1 MVLNVNQGGFQRRLA
16 VVEQILQSHD
26 LQASNI
32 STLAYSEEYLYPFNN
47 YLFKVELATP
57 ALSSSFPG
65 TQPGTTQAPSDGISV
80 IVIKL
85 SNPAATGINNT
96 NRVENDV
103 AVQHLVRQSMAH
115 AGLPQLVP
123 AIYAWM
129 PTTITN
135 AVNETS
141 FGWIISELRSG
152 VDLDSEFSSLEMQ
165 DKEQILEQMAN
176 VLKAIQTAELPEGA
190 TKFGGVTFDSEGR
203 IVSGQA
209 PLRKGEPV
217 KSYAEWRVSKLHGQL
232 QEAAQSPVIQ
242 GWKHNGVDARIEKFL
257 AADSPEKILSN
268 VDLHQK
274 NLIHGDFTTNNMLF
288 DKDTKKLTAVLD
300 FDWSYI
306 SNPLDE
312 FMGSL
317 QDIGGNIRH
326 EDKKIEA
333 AILSGDFTWPPPNID
348 KESVEQWQVAKAWN
362 TAMKK
367 CGVVSPSDIRGVDE
381 IRDLLHLQALL
392 CPYQLGNES
401 MLKQFDEKKRAEM
414 RAKTEAELI
423 QWLEKHGF

>member
-1 MVLNVNQGGFQRRLA
+1 M
-16 VVEQILQSHD
+16 
-26 LQASNI
+26 NI

-47 YLFKVELATP
+47 YLFQVELATP

-135 AVNETS
+135 AVNKKS
-141 FGWIISELRSG
+141 FGWIISELRTG
-152 VDLDSEFSSLEMQ
+152 VDLDSEFSSLKIQ

-203 IVSGQA
+203 TVNGQA
-209 PLRKGEPV
+209 PLRAGEPV
-217 KSYAEWRVSKLHGQL
+217 KLYAE
-232 QEAAQSPVIQ
+232 
-242 GWKHNGVDARIEKFL
+242 
-257 AADSPEKILSN
+257 
-268 VDLHQK
+268 
-274 NLIHGDFTTNNMLF
+274 
-288 DKDTKKLTAVLD
+288 
-300 FDWSYI
+300 
-306 SNPLDE
+306 
-312 FMGSL
+312 
-317 QDIGGNIRH
+317 
-326 EDKKIEA
+326 
-333 AILSGDFTWPPPNID
+333 
-348 KESVEQWQVAKAWN
+348 
-362 TAMKK
+362 
-367 CGVVSPSDIRGVDE
+367 
-381 IRDLLHLQALL
+381 
-392 CPYQLGNES
+392 
-401 MLKQFDEKKRAEM
+401 
-414 RAKTEAELI
+414 
-423 QWLEKHGF
+423 